1 MSYRSV
7 CRLLETVRDTGPRRI
22 LTVFGAEGHGD
33 ASQRPVL
40 GEVLH
45 YKARSCPAQ
54 AACVCV
60 CSMLGRLGS
69 QMLWPLP

>member
-1 MSYRSV
+1 M
-7 CRLLETVRDTGPRRI
+7 RDTGPRRI

-45 YKARSCPAQ
+45 YKAGSAESLLSCHVGTSTPFSDCCN
-54 AACVCV
+54 AAAGAARRCDHVGPCVA
-60 CSMLGRLGS
+60 
-69 QMLWPLP
+69 

>member
-1 MSYRSV
+1 MPLDSNRGSV

-45 YKARSCPAQ
+45 YKAGPSLLTC
-54 AACVCV
+54 
-60 CSMLGRLGS
+60 
-69 QMLWPLP
+69 LWTDA

>member
-1 MSYRSV
+1 MSFRSV

-45 YKARSCPAQ
+45 YKAGFAHLSC
-54 AACVCV
+54 
-60 CSMLGRLGS
+60 L
-69 QMLWPLP
+69 